1 MLSQLSPLFNWL
13 FTQTSSHYS
22 DMLVDICR
30 YQEQQTLDGVYRYR
44 LLLAAEQCNLSL
56 QNSILTLVDLQG
68 IAVIERNQDLL
79 CCELVTSSA
88 ISQTQQASLIAQ
100 TELFFVNQALPRLSQ
115 AGLLV
120 MDMDSTA
127 IQIEC
132 IDELAA
138 LAGVGAEVAAITET
152 AMQGELDF
160 EQSLRARVAML
171 KDCDASIIQQVCD
184 NLPLMPGLTSMVA
197 ELQQHGWK
205 IALASGGFTP
215 FVNHL
220 KDKLNLDHAYAN
232 QLDIEHQQLLGT
244 VSGQVVDAQYKA
256 QVVKELATQY
266 QLPHSQTVAIGD
278 GANDIPMVQ
287 AAGLGIAYHAKPKLA
302 NAASI
307 HIARLDLRALPYLLV
322 N

>member
-13 FTQTSSHYS
+13 FTQTCSHYS

-30 YQEQQTLDGVYRYR
+30 YQEQQTLAELYRYR
-44 LLLAAEQCNLSL
+44 VLLTPEQCNLPL
-56 QNSILTLVDLQG
+56 QNLILTLDNLQG

-100 TELFFVNQALPRLSQ
+100 TELFFINQGLPRLSQ

-138 LAGVGAEVAAITET
+138 LAGVGDKVAAITET

-171 KDCDASIIQQVCD
+171 KGCDAKIIQQVCD
-184 NLPLMPGLTSMVA
+184 DLPLMPGLTSMVT

-205 IALASGGFTP
+205 IGLASGGFTP
-215 FVNHL
+215 FVNYL
-220 KDKLNLDHAYAN
+220 KDKLNLDHAFAN
-232 QLDIEHQQLLGT
+232 HLDIEQQKLLGT
-244 VSGQVVDAQYKA
+244 VSGQVVDAQFKA
-256 QVVKELATQY
+256 QVVKELAMQY